1 MKQRIANYTV
11 VIEKQKRIGTNKSC
25 YMAYVPIL
33 GIATESDTIEKLDK
47 EIKSLIQFHIE
58 SLVREGEE
66 IPLET
71 GETFITRSQ
80 VNLPRGISLVQ

>member
-11 VIEKQKRIGTNKSC
+11 VIEKQKRIGTNKFY

-33 GIATESDTIEKLDK
+33 GIATESDTIEKLEK

-58 SLVREGEE
+58 SLAEEGEE
-66 IPLET
+66 IPLEN
-71 GETFITRSQ
+71 GEAFISR
-80 VNLPRGISLVQ
+80 